1 MVVDLEEY
9 RCEDCGILSEYL
21 ELRSFYAPAG
31 KHVDLSG
38 YGLPEKCESCGSPN
52 LVTVIK
58 KTEPTW
64 TPDDDPPLT
73 KPVYLQTDKTELT
86 TEEELSKEAFL
97 RWQNSWD
104 SYQFFHY
111 LEKVDVSLLDK
122 EGTEE

>member
-38 YGLPEKCESCGSPN
+38 YGLPEKCESFGSPTF
-52 LVTVIK
+52 VTVIK

-64 TPDDDPPLT
+64 TPNDDPPLP
-73 KPVYLQTDKTELT
+73 KPLYLQTDTTDLPHDAELF
-86 TEEELSKEAFL
+86 KVAFL
-97 RWQNSWD
+97 RLPYS
-104 SYQFFHY
+104 
-111 LEKVDVSLLDK
+111 
-122 EGTEE
+122 